1 MVCYKYNLRCFGVLP
16 HQHTSEPKAIRP
28 TYPLTMFLTQVPRFP
43 SFPKKHSLP
52 PVCYDVV
59 ARSFDD
65 AILRRLKALN
75 QPASAP
81 IGLSWLSLAIDFL
94 SFAHTEA
101 RTLLS
106 NLHLSPDSDDSLAGY
121 LDGALKLLDLCNSIT
136 SLIERLRLR
145 RLSINFVLQLLA
157 PSDSGFPAPEK
168 LRRARDSL
176 SDWEKPSVGLEKRG
190 FRSSPEDLIRDLAAG
205 LGDAPRGKISS
216 ADKLL
221 RRTIHALGLL
231 TVFFGGVLVS
241 ALYGSP
247 KMAAVRVPAEFSWAD
262 SFNALESSVSTE
274 LTRRFLVKELDDVGT
289 RTREVR
295 EAIDGMAEAEEDKG
309 RERLNGAVGELKI
322 ATEVF
327 SEGLDR
333 LSNGVNGMFQTVLCS
348 RGGVIENVRVGQ
360 RKEKQPP
367 K

>member
-1 MVCYKYNLRCFGVLP
+1 
-16 HQHTSEPKAIRP
+16 
-28 TYPLTMFLTQVPRFP
+28 MFLTEIPRFH
-43 SFPKKHSLP
+43 SLPKKHSLP
-52 PVCYDVV
+52 PVRYDVF
-59 ARSFDD
+59 ARSFDN
-65 AILRRLKALN
+65 AILRRLTALN
-75 QPASAP
+75 PPASTP
-81 IGLSWLSLAIDFL
+81 IGLSWLSLALDFL

-106 NLHLSPDSDDSLAGY
+106 NLHLSPDSDNSLAGY
-121 LDGALKLLDLCNSIT
+121 LDGALKLLDLCNSIS

-145 RLSINFVLQLLA
+145 RLSLNFVLHLLA

-168 LRRARDSL
+168 LRRARDLL
-176 SDWEKPSVGLEKRG
+176 SDSEKPSLDLDKRG
-190 FRSSPEDLIRDLAAG
+190 FRSNPEDLIRDLALG

-221 RRTIHALGLL
+221 RRTIHALGVL
-231 TVFFGGVLVS
+231 TVFFAGILVS
-241 ALYGSP
+241 VLYGSP
-247 KMAAVRVPAEFSWAD
+247 RIAAVQVPAEFSWAD
-262 SFNALESSVSTE
+262 SFNALEGAVSTE

-289 RTREVR
+289 RTREMR
-295 EAIDGMAEAEEDKG
+295 EVIDDLAGLDEDKG
-309 RERLNGAVGELKI
+309 RERLNTAVGELKR

-348 RGGVIENVRVGQ
+348 RNGMLENVRVGQ
-360 RKEKQPP
+360 RKEKQSP

>member
-1 MVCYKYNLRCFGVLP
+1 
-16 HQHTSEPKAIRP
+16 
-28 TYPLTMFLTQVPRFP
+28 MFHTQVPRFP
-43 SFPKKHSLP
+43 SFPKKQSP
-52 PVCYDVV
+52 GPVRYDVV

-75 QPASAP
+75 PPASTP
-81 IGLSWLSLAIDFL
+81 IGLPWLSLALDFL

-101 RTLLS
+101 RTLVSDLP
-106 NLHLSPDSDDSLAGY
+106 LSPDSDDSLAGY
-121 LDGALKLLDLCNSIT
+121 LDGALKLLDLCNSIS

-145 RLSINFVLQLLA
+145 RLSLNFVLQLLS

-168 LRRARDSL
+168 LRRVRDLL
-176 SDWEKPSVGLEKRG
+176 SDSDRPSLDLDKRG
-190 FRSSPEDLIRDLAAG
+190 FRSNPEDLIRDLALG

-216 ADKLL
+216 ANKLL

-231 TVFFGGVLVS
+231 TVFFGSVLVS

-247 KMAAVRVPAEFSWAD
+247 KIAAVRVPAEFSWAD
-262 SFNALESSVSTE
+262 SFNALEAAVSTE
-274 LTRRFLVKELDDVGT
+274 LTRRFLVHELDDVGT

-295 EAIDGMAEAEEDKG
+295 EVIDDMARLDEDKG
-309 RERLNGAVGELKI
+309 RERVNAAVSELKR

-333 LSNGVNGMFQTVLCS
+333 LSNGVNGMFDTVLCS
-348 RGGVIENVRVGQ
+348 RSGMLDNVRVGQ
-360 RKEKQPP
+360 RKEKQQP